1 MRMHEVHAFNVE
13 VSRFIPTAIGQVMKS
28 GKLKLYKTLIQE
40 IVTLGLNLNE
50 ILKSNEVDMRE

>member
-1 MRMHEVHAFNVE
+1 
-13 VSRFIPTAIGQVMKS
+13 MKS